1 MSFFLAFI
9 SEKSNFDVV
18 FYLKFY
24 TWLFYLIIIFFT
36 ISVHTTI
43 AGKNTFEFIWLKLYG
58 IYIATVNTLRFKLL
72 YYSLHIIV
80 GQTSIIMAFKTI
92 YISIKKFNLV
102 FFNFHTHLNVRFC
115 CLYQNTRIF
124 KLFTSLHFTLMPI
137 GSMFFEYIIYK
148 CIVQI

>member
-1 MSFFLAFI
+1 MIILSDYHFFLPFQYI
-9 SEKSNFDVV
+9 RRLQVKTHLSLFD
-18 FYLKFY
+18 Y
-24 TWLFYLIIIFFT
+24 
-36 ISVHTTI
+36 
-43 AGKNTFEFIWLKLYG
+43 KLYG

>member
-24 TWLFYLIIIFFT
+24 TWLFYLIIIFFLPFQYIRRLQVKT
-36 ISVHTTI
+36 HLSL
-43 AGKNTFEFIWLKLYG
+43 FDYKLYG

-92 YISIKKFNLV
+92 YISIKKFNVV
-102 FFNFHTHLNVRFC
+102 FFQLPYPFKCEILLLISKYKNFQVIHILTFYVDAYWQYVFW
-115 CLYQNTRIF
+115 
-124 KLFTSLHFTLMPI
+124 
-137 GSMFFEYIIYK
+137 IYNL
-148 CIVQI
+148 